1 MAEELDYYDPREAY
15 IHMHASTFKN
25 FLFNGEAEALA
36 NMAGTYNI
44 FDDDKAL
51 LVGNFLHS
59 YFESPQA
66 HQAFIYEHPEIIS
79 QRGKTKGDLK
89 TEFKVAQKMIKRIE
103 ADPVIM
109 ALVNGAPDK
118 EYVIDGSINGVDWRG
133 KLDAVNLE
141 EQYFIDFKTVR
152 SLKEFHGLIGGE
164 WSDYYN
170 EYENFFISRGYHIQ
184 MAAYQEMLRQM
195 TGKEFEVYIV
205 AVSKEDEPLADIYK
219 IEQETLDRG
228 MREILANQDH
238 IVRLIN
244 GEDKP
249 IQAKTYSRLYR
260 STYRD
265 DPENVGVL

>member
-1 MAEELDYYDPREAY
+1 MTEELDYYDPRDNY
-15 IHMHASTFKN
+15 IHMHASTFKE
-25 FLFNGEAEALA
+25 FLFEGEAEALA
-36 NMAGTYNI
+36 HMAGTYDP
-44 FDDDKAL
+44 FGDTKSL
-51 LVGNFLHS
+51 LVGNFVHS
-59 YFESPQA
+59 YFESPKS
-66 HQAFIYEHPEIIS
+66 HQRFKDEHPKMIA
-79 QRGKTKGDLK
+79 QTGKTRGQLK
-89 TEFKVAQKMIKRIE
+89 SEFKRAKQMIKRVE

-141 EQYFIDFKTVR
+141 EQYFVDFKTVQ
-152 SLKEFHGLIGGE
+152 SLKEFHGLVGGE
-164 WSDYYN
+164 WSEYYN
-170 EYENFFISRGYHIQ
+170 EYENFFIGRGYHIQ

-219 IEQETLDRG
+219 VGQETLDRG

-244 GEDKP
+244 GEEKP
-249 IQAKTYSRLYR
+249 VQAKTYSKLYR
-260 STYRD
+260 STYRV